1 MEIAG
6 SEEIYKFEEKY
17 GDDTLYK
24 KLGKDRA
31 IRENIPLIFI
41 LLSAII
47 VIFHNTGGSLADWD
61 ESIYAEVSKEI
72 LIYRDWITLHW
83 NYSLW
88 FHKPPLYMWLTA
100 IMYKIFGV
108 NEFSARFWSAI
119 FGTGGIVITYFLGKE
134 LYNKYVGLISSMI
147 LLTTPQY
154 LNYSRMGML
163 DVPVTFFI
171 SLSIL
176 FFWLGLKNNKYF
188 ILSGISVGFAIMTK
202 GVVGLLPFF
211 IVLLFL
217 FLTTNLSP
225 LKNKNLLKG
234 FSASIAVAAPWHISQ
249 LILHGKKFFDN
260 YFMYHVI
267 KRSEQAIEGHI
278 GTDFYYF
285 DILKRGFHPYSVFI
299 LFAVLYNAK
308 TAFEEKKKEDILI
321 LSWIGVVLGVFTLAQ
336 SKLSWYIIP
345 IYPALSI
352 SVAQFFYKFIE
363 KRDGLIFGGMF
374 IGFVL
379 WISSFFIIIPI
390 HSKLIGGVI
399 ICIIL
404 FLIDEMIRHQKLLN
418 NVIIKKSISILLVGV
433 LLISTI
439 HLPLV
444 LNYNPNI
451 KVVAQNMKIVSTPND
466 TFYLYTIS
474 SPAPLFYSDRK
485 VSGINDENRLKQIF
499 NDTKTV
505 FVLIKTGEV
514 ARIEETYKIISKA
527 GNIMLISNNMSIPP
541 AYVEL
546 GCVKA
551 E

>member
-171 SLSIL
+171 GLSIL

-234 FSASIAVAAPWHISQ
+234 FIASIAVAAPWHISQ

-514 ARIEETYKIISKA
+514 ARIEETYKI
-527 GNIMLISNNMSIPP
+527 SI
-541 AYVEL
+541 YS
-546 GCVKA
+546 GF
-551 E
+551 

>member
-1 MEIAG
+1 
-6 SEEIYKFEEKY
+6 
-17 GDDTLYK
+17 
-24 KLGKDRA
+24 
-31 IRENIPLIFI
+31 
-41 LLSAII
+41 
-47 VIFHNTGGSLADWD
+47 
-61 ESIYAEVSKEI
+61 
-72 LIYRDWITLHW
+72 
-83 NYSLW
+83 
-88 FHKPPLYMWLTA
+88 
-100 IMYKIFGV
+100 
-108 NEFSARFWSAI
+108 
-119 FGTGGIVITYFLGKE
+119 
-134 LYNKYVGLISSMI
+134 
-147 LLTTPQY
+147 
-154 LNYSRMGML
+154 
-163 DVPVTFFI
+163 
-171 SLSIL
+171 
-176 FFWLGLKNNKYF
+176 
-188 ILSGISVGFAIMTK
+188 MTK

-418 NVIIKKSISILLVGV
+418 NVIIKKSISILLVG
-433 LLISTI
+433 
-439 HLPLV
+439 
-444 LNYNPNI
+444 Y
-451 KVVAQNMKIVSTPND
+451 
-466 TFYLYTIS
+466 Y
-474 SPAPLFYSDRK
+474 
-485 VSGINDENRLKQIF
+485 
-499 NDTKTV
+499 
-505 FVLIKTGEV
+505 
-514 ARIEETYKIISKA
+514 
-527 GNIMLISNNMSIPP
+527 
-541 AYVEL
+541 
-546 GCVKA
+546 
-551 E
+551 

>member
-1 MEIAG
+1 MLHG
-6 SEEIYKFEEKY
+6 N
-17 GDDTLYK
+17 K
-24 KLGKDRA
+24 KLGRDRVIKI
-31 IRENIPLIFI
+31 IRETIPLIFI
-41 LLSAII
+41 LVSAII
-47 VIFHNTGGSLADWD
+47 VIFHNIGGSLADWD

-100 IMYKIFGV
+100 IMYKLVGV

-119 FGTGGIVITYFLGKE
+119 FGIGGIVITYFLGKE
-134 LYNKYVGLISSMI
+134 LYNKYVGLISSTI

-163 DVPVTFFI
+163 DVPITFFI
-171 SLSIL
+171 ALSIL
-176 FFWLGLKNNKYF
+176 LFWSGLKNSKYF

-217 FLTTNLSP
+217 VLTNLSP
-225 LKNKNLLKG
+225 LKNKNMLKG
-234 FSASIAVAAPWHISQ
+234 LIASIAVAAPWHISQ
-249 LILHGKKFFDN
+249 LTLQGKKFFDN

-267 KRSEQAIEGHI
+267 KRSEQAIEGHV

-285 DILKRGFHPYSVFI
+285 DILKKGFYPYSLFI

-321 LSWIGVVLGVFTLAQ
+321 LSWIVVVLGVFILAET
-336 SKLSWYIIP
+336 KLPWYIIP

-363 KRDGLIFGGMF
+363 NRDGLVFSGVF
-374 IGFVL
+374 IAIAL
-379 WISSFFIIIPI
+379 WISHLSIVKYPPIIKHSPI
-390 HSKLIGGVI
+390 NSMLVIGTI

-404 FLIDEMIRHQKLLN
+404 FLVDKMIRHQKLFN
-418 NVIIKKSISILLVGV
+418 NVIIKKSIPMLLVG
-433 LLISTI
+433 LILISTI
-439 HLPLV
+439 HLPHV
-444 LNYNPNI
+444 LDYNPNT
-451 KVVAQNMKIVSTPND
+451 KAVVQNMKIVSTPND
-466 TFYLYTIS
+466 TLYLYTIS
-474 SPAPLFYSDRK
+474 TPAPLFYSDRK

-505 FVLIKTGEV
+505 FVLIKTDDV
-514 ARIEETYKIISKA
+514 ANIGVNYKIISKA
-527 GNIMLISNNMSIPP
+527 GNIMLITNNIRTPTTYTYIDS
-541 AYVEL
+541 L
-546 GCVKA
+546 SLHG
-551 E
+551 

>member
-1 MEIAG
+1 MKKNIG
-6 SEEIYKFEEKY
+6 
-17 GDDTLYK
+17 GDEMLHGNK
-24 KLGKDRA
+24 KLGRDRVIKI
-31 IRENIPLIFI
+31 IRETIPLIFI
-41 LLSAII
+41 LVSAII
-47 VIFHNTGGSLADWD
+47 VIFHNIGGSLADWD

-100 IMYKIFGV
+100 IMYKLVGV

-119 FGTGGIVITYFLGKE
+119 FGIGGIVITYFLGKE
-134 LYNKYVGLISSMI
+134 LYNKYVGLISSTI

-163 DVPVTFFI
+163 DVPITFFI
-171 SLSIL
+171 ALSIL
-176 FFWLGLKNNKYF
+176 LFWSGLKNSKYF

-217 FLTTNLSP
+217 VLTNLSP
-225 LKNKNLLKG
+225 LKNKNMLKG
-234 FSASIAVAAPWHISQ
+234 LIASIAVAAPWHISQ
-249 LILHGKKFFDN
+249 LTLQGKKFFDN

-267 KRSEQAIEGHI
+267 KRSEQAIEGHV

-285 DILKRGFHPYSVFI
+285 DILKKGFYPYSLFI

-336 SKLSWYIIP
+336 TKLPWYIIP

-352 SVAQFFYKFIE
+352 SVAHFFYKFIDIE

-379 WISSFFIIIPI
+379 WISSLFIITHSPI

-404 FLIDEMIRHQKLLN
+404 FLVDKMIRHQKLFN
-418 NVIIKKSISILLVGV
+418 NVIIKKSILILLVGV

-439 HLPLV
+439 HLPYV
-444 LNYNPNI
+444 LDYNPNT
-451 KVVAQNMKIVSTPND
+451 KAVAQNMKIVSTPND
-466 TFYLYTIS
+466 TLYLYAIS

-505 FVLIKTGEV
+505 FVLIKTDDV
-514 ARIEETYKIISKA
+514 ANIGVNYKIISKA
-527 GNIMLISNNMSIPP
+527 GNIMLITNNIRTPTTYTYIDS
-541 AYVEL
+541 L
-546 GCVKA
+546 SLHG
-551 E
+551 